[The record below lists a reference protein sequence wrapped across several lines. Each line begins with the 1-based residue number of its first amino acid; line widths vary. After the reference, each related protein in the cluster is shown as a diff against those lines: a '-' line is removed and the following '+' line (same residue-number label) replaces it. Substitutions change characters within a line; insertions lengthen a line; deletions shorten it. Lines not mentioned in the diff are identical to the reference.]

1 VIGYKDIM
9 KLSLPIMI
17 GSAVQNVITLTDTY
31 FLARYNDNGISFA
44 AIGIVGI
51 FYLMITTIGYNFTKA
66 GQIIIARRMGEG
78 KQATIG
84 TITYSMWGFI
94 LILSAVFFVVTKFVT
109 PLIFPLLIHD
119 PAILQ
124 ASDDYLQARGWGI
137 FFSYSGMVAIALYT
151 GVARPMVIIYNAV
164 MLGVINAVLNYGLI
178 FGNWGF
184 PELGMAGAAWASSIS
199 EVCAFLMFFL
209 YMLFDKNNRIFGFF
223 GAKLAA
229 QAQAERDSLLD
240 EPIIMLSPPIEP
252 TKFFDWTIVK
262 NQIALSTPI
271 IFQSVVGI
279 GSWLIFFFLIE
290 NMGREALEIS
300 TLLRSVYM
308 MFMIPS
314 WGFGSG
320 INTIVS
326 NLIGKN
332 QRDSVMRVIN
342 RTALLCFSITMICM
356 VVLLIAPHWI
366 FGIIA
371 TNSAIIEGAV
381 PMLGVFGLILAFF
394 STGAIYFNG
403 IIGTGATYQSLV
415 MQVTASVFYL
425 IYAVLVTKVFQVSLS
440 VAWGGEALYW
450 IITLVLAIWYLRS
463 NRWASI
469 SV

>member
-1 VIGYKDIM
+1 
-9 KLSLPIMI
+9 MI

-31 FLARYNDNGISFA
+31 FLARYADNGISFA

-94 LILSAVFFVVTKFVT
+94 LILSGVFFVVTKFLT

-119 PAILQ
+119 SAILQ
-124 ASDDYLQARGWGI
+124 ACDDYLQARSWGI

-151 GVARPMVIIYNAV
+151 GVARPMIIIYNAV
-164 MLGVINAVLNYGLI
+164 LLGILNAVMNYALI

-184 PELGMAGAAWASSIS
+184 PEMGMAGAAWASTIS
-199 EVCAFLMFFL
+199 DIFACSMFFV
-209 YMLFDKNNRIFGFF
+209 YMLFDKKNQIFGFF
-223 GAKLAA
+223 GSKLAA
-229 QAQAERDSLLD
+229 EAQAERDNLSG
-240 EPIIMLSPPIEP
+240 EPLIILQQPIEP

-271 IFQSVVGI
+271 VFQSVVGI
-279 GSWLIFFFLIE
+279 GSWLVFFFLIE

-332 QRDSVMRVIN
+332 QREMVMRAIHK
-342 RTALLCFSITMICM
+342 TALLCFITTMICAAM
-356 VVLLIAPHWI
+356 LALAPHWI

-371 TNSAIIEGAV
+371 TNSDIIAGAV
-381 PMLGVFGLILAFF
+381 PMLGVFALILATF

-403 IIGTGATYQSLV
+403 IIGTGATYQSLF
-415 MQVTASVFYL
+415 MQVGACVFYL
-425 IYAVLVTKVFQVSLS
+425 VYAFLVTKVFQVSLS
-440 VAWGGEALYW
+440 VAWGGEVLYW
-450 IITLVLAIWYLRS
+450 IITLLLSIWYLRS

-469 SV
+469 TV